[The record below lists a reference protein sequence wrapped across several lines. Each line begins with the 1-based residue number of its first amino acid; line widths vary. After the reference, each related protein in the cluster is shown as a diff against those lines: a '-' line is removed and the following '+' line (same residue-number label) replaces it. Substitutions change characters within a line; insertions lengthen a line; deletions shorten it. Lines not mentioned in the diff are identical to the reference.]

1 MRKDILSLTIKEAIL
16 LAEMYEDD
24 QNWDLWDID
33 YYEEI

>member
-1 MRKDILSLTIKEAIL
+1 MRKDILSLTIKEAIRL
-16 LAEMYEDD
+16 EEMYEDD